1 MEYGIWKLKFIKSY
15 FERKIL
21 QTLRFVN
28 IFKFIIIISSS
39 ILWFTA
45 SIKEIDYEDK
55 RQASKVP
62 SFRKPLENLC
72 NSLPSPSERL
82 LLL

>member
-1 MEYGIWKLKFIKSY
+1 MKTKFIKSY

-21 QTLRFVN
+21 QTLRSVN
-28 IFKFIIIISSS
+28 IFKFIIIISS

-62 SFRKPLENLC
+62 SFRKPLEKPL
-72 NSLPSPSERL
+72 
-82 LLL
+82 